1 MAKLILDKD
10 STKSSFLEQSD
21 EDLGKLVRK
30 VATNNVEE
38 IDTFSPS
45 TLVMVLTCI
54 IKATGSTKCE
64 IKLSNT
70 LDSSGNNGEWNLT
83 IEKVD
88 PDNVHE

>member
-1 MAKLILDKD
+1 MAKLILDED
-10 STKSSFLEQSD
+10 LTKASFLEQSD

-30 VATNNVEE
+30 VATNSIEE
-38 IDTFSPS
+38 VDIFSPS

-54 IKATGSTKCE
+54 IKVTGSVKCE

-88 PDNVHE
+88 SDNVHE